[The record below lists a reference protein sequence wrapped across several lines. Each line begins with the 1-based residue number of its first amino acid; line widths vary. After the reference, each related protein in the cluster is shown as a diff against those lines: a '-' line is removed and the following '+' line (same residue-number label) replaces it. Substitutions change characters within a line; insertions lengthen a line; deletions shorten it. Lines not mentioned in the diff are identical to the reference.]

1 MVSRCIIC
9 EEESLQGIHIC
20 TSFICTLCEYN
31 IVHTDAR
38 EEKYRYYVQKLKPIN
53 QIPLYSSQSS

>member
-9 EEESLQGIHIC
+9 EEESLRGIHIC

-31 IVHTDAR
+31 IIHTDAR
-38 EEKYRYYVQKLKPIN
+38 TAKYRYYVRKLKPIN
-53 QIPLYSSQSS
+53 PTSLYPRQLS